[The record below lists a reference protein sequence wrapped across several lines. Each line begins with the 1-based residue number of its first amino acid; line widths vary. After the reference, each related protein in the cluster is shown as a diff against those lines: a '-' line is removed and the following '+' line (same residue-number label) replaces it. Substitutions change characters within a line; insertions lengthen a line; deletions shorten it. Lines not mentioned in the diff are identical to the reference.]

1 MLAPGRCLFT
11 TGINTHSNQRKS
23 EAQISNSCKSLV
35 AAMGKH
41 SSAPNFEITNM
52 SISEHEGYRRALC
65 EHQRKQTIASLVSR
79 DGFFPLPKAAPRYR
93 WINHALL
100 AHWTLT
106 LCEAEFCQLGV
117 ARAGEQGLYLYKF
130 SGDSL
135 FPLGCSTP
143 WLLVS
148 SAVSRHEPGL
158 GISEN

>member
-65 EHQRKQTIASLVSR
+65 KHQRKQTIASLVSR
-79 DGFFPLPKAAPRYR
+79 DGFFLLPKAVLCYR

-100 AHWTLT
+100 ALFGRQNFTDQELLELEKGVSTCANFVVIISCGLLATLV
-106 LCEAEFCQLGV
+106 AGV
-117 ARAGEQGLYLYKF
+117 FDSVLTQMRAWDLWNLM
-130 SGDSL
+130 
-135 FPLGCSTP
+135 
-143 WLLVS
+143 LL
-148 SAVSRHEPGL
+148 L
-158 GISEN
+158 Q